1 MSKRRVVEIYYDTGK
16 AVDSATGMY
25 FVLED
30 GTVLRHQSTDP
41 IMPFE
46 IPKEPVMTK
55 QESLD
60 ALVRDACSVTPVSKS
75 QYRARLEKLLDQ
87 EANKRVVEALEELA
101 TKAVGVCVFPEDI
114 DAVIEK
120 YKPEEEV

>member
-1 MSKRRVVEIYYDTGK
+1 
-16 AVDSATGMY
+16 
-25 FVLED
+25 
-30 GTVLRHQSTDP
+30 
-41 IMPFE
+41 
-46 IPKEPVMTK
+46 MTK
-55 QESLD
+55 QESTRTKIEQIVD
-60 ALVRDACSVTPVSKS
+60 NHYKDVRDNTTGAGAYAADSI
-75 QYRARLEKLLDQ
+75 EKLLDQ